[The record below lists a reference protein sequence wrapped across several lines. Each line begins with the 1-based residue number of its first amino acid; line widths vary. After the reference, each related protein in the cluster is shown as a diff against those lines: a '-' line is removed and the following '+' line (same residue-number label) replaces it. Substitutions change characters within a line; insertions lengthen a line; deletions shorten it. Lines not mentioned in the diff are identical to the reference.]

1 MTTDYFVGDPRT
13 NRERMLAGDW
23 YIADDPESQRIAKRG
38 ERMAAAYHQTWLAD
52 ESAAAQMLHSFLGS
66 VGEGTV
72 LKPPFVIDYG
82 DNLHI
87 GAGTFI
93 NFNLTALDVAE
104 IRIGEGCML
113 GPNVQL
119 YTALHPVQPAARA
132 DLLEAGAPITL
143 GRNVWIGGGAIVL
156 PGVHIG
162 DNSVIGAGSVV
173 TGDIPPNCVAA
184 GNPARVIRE
193 DIDRVEFHV

>member
-1 MTTDYFVGDPRT
+1 MKINYFAGDTRS

-38 ERMAAAYHQTWLAD
+38 ERMAVAYHQAWLAD
-52 ESAAAQMLHSFLGS
+52 EAAAAQMLHSFLGS

-72 LKPPFVIDYG
+72 IKPPFVIDFG
-82 DNLHI
+82 DNLYI

-119 YTALHPVQPAARA
+119 YTAIHPVPPVPRA

-143 GRNVWIGGGAIVL
+143 GRNVWVGGGAIIL
-156 PGVHIG
+156 PGVSIG
-162 DNSVIGAGSVV
+162 ENSVIGAGAVV
-173 TGDIPPNCVAA
+173 TGDIPANCVAV

-193 DIDRVEFHV
+193 GIDRVEFHV

>member
-1 MTTDYFVGDPRT
+1 MKINYFAGDTRS

-38 ERMAAAYHQTWLAD
+38 ERMAVVYHQAWLAD
-52 ESAAAQMLHSFLGS
+52 EAAAAQMLHSFLGS

-72 LKPPFVIDYG
+72 IKPPFVIDFG
-82 DNLHI
+82 DNLYI

-119 YTALHPVQPAARA
+119 YTAIHPVPPVPRA

-143 GRNVWIGGGAIVL
+143 GRNVWVGGGAIIL
-156 PGVHIG
+156 PGVSIG
-162 DNSVIGAGSVV
+162 ENSVIGAGAVV
-173 TGDIPPNCVAA
+173 TGDIPANCVAV

-193 DIDRVEFHV
+193 GIDRVEFHV